1 VTREALTVHIEPGST
16 PAAGWVVLT
25 NRGTADLR
33 VWRNGNTWGDEALS
47 FDVSHGGSTRRVERE
62 PQVYTRNVPAS
73 VVLTPGDGFQISFDL
88 LDGTWRLDAIG
99 RPLPPQVEI
108 AAVYEV
114 PPSSEAVAHQVWT
127 GLVSSEQV
135 TIPLGTRVR

>member
-25 NRGTADLR
+25 NRGTAD
-33 VWRNGNTWGDEALS
+33 
-47 FDVSHGGSTRRVERE
+47 
-62 PQVYTRNVPAS
+62 PAS
-73 VVLTPGDGFQISFDL
+73 VVLTPGDGFQISFNL
-88 LDGTWRLDAIG
+88 LDGTWRLDAFG